1 MYQCVSI
8 LRGFCF
14 AVLHFLLGF
23 TVVDQGEVHGIRYF
37 GISDPPKCP
46 KDGAKDVQI
55 SCKTTWFRGCVVLIS
70 GEWDIPLDDWF
81 KIPWN
86 FRTISSHIKQ

>member
-55 SCKTTWFRGCVVLIS
+55 RCNSTMVSRLCGLNIRGM
-70 GEWDIPLDDWF
+70 GY
-81 KIPWN
+81 
-86 FRTISSHIKQ
+86 SSR